1 MKSLI
6 AFMRTKNGKAGSV
19 TFFIL
24 LLFTLVAILDHFYP
38 KPCQLIG
45 LWLLAIGA
53 VVAIIASLFFVVRSF
68 FDN

>member
-1 MKSLI
+1 
-6 AFMRTKNGKAGSV
+6 MRTKNGKAGSV

-45 LWLLAIGA
+45 L
-53 VVAIIASLFFVVRSF
+53 
-68 FDN
+68 